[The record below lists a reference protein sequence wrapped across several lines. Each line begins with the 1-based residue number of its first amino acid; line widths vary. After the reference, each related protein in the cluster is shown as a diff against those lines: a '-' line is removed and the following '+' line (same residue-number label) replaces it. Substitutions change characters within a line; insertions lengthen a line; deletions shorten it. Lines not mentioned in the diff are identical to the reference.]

1 MLQRTIL
8 IGIAVLLL
16 WTCSFGLGSGL
27 MAGKNMGKGGVT
39 YTTTHTEILS
49 HNFSDWSIDLLSDNA
64 GGVASGN
71 KASAD
76 GGGVWIVVGIAAF
89 LAFIASGRKRGG
101 A

>member
-1 MLQRTIL
+1 MLQRIVMVC
-8 IGIAVLLL
+8 IALLLL

-27 MAGKNMGKGGVT
+27 MAGQNMGKGGVT

-71 KASAD
+71 KADAS
-76 GGGVWIVVGIAAF
+76 GGGIWVVVVIAMVIAF
-89 LAFIASGRKRGG
+89 ALSGKRGG